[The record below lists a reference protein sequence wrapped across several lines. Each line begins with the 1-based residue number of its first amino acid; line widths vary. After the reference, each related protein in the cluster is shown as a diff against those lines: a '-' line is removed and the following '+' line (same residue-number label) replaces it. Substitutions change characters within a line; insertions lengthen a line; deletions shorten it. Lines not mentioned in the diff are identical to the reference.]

1 MSQCLKITK
10 NVSFYNI
17 VSEASLLVSQQLNH
31 SIFTPFCWVRLE
43 SNDIFYPIL
52 LGQFTFYSIFVG
64 QSLCLKSS
72 LRSQSCKMRLFWDIL
87 KHCDCIISICN
98 VVIIHFPS
106 GVLDIQKNLQCLQF
120 TKKEWKLIYS
130 HDFDQSHFCYYS
142 SFDYPQCQCSF
153 F

>member
-1 MSQCLKITK
+1 MSHFTILWAKRACCVGVPTTLDH
-10 NVSFYNI
+10 Y
-17 VSEASLLVSQQLNH
+17 
-31 SIFTPFCWVRLE
+31 IFTLFCWVSFRA
-43 SNDIFYPIL
+43 NYIFLPL
-52 LGQFTFYSIFVG
+52 FVG
-64 QSLCLKSS
+64 SVPMLKSL

-98 VVIIHFPS
+98 VVILHFPS

-130 HDFDQSHFCYYS
+130 HDFDQQSHFCYYS